1 MKSIYIVSYSP
12 FSGKTA
18 FALGLAQCLKDEGI
32 DIGYFKPVSVGTEI
46 RPGKFLD
53 RDVILMKKILGLRET
68 IDEISPPIAMR
79 IGTYE
84 FGKKILEDQDF
95 FRKRIIEAYEK
106 IKEKHEFIII
116 EGRHQIQSLFTF
128 KLDSITLS
136 KILDS
141 KILLISRG
149 VIDEVSLQK
158 SLIEGMDAKLLG
170 TVFNNIGQPM
180 INKIE
185 GELIPMLKR
194 LNIKFYGFIPEK
206 TELNSP
212 SVEEYHR
219 ALGGQILVGKEHLNK
234 LVESAHIGAMRT
246 ESALKFLKRYRN
258 YALITGGDRSDLI
271 YNTLETDMALLILTG
286 NIYPDVKILIKAEE
300 KKVPVLLVNHETSV
314 TYNISSTVT
323 AGLAPHQTNKLDLIK
338 TSIEDNIKWKQIYED
353 A

>member
-32 DIGYFKPVSVGTEI
+32 DVGYFKPISVGTEI

-53 RDVILMKKILGLRET
+53 RDVILMKKVLGLRET
-68 IDEISPPIAMR
+68 IDEISPPIEMR

-84 FGKKILEDQDF
+84 FGKKVLEEGNF
-95 FRKRIIEAYEK
+95 FLNRIKTAYEK
-106 IKEKHEFIII
+106 IKDKHEFFII

-136 KILDS
+136 KVLDS
-141 KILLISRG
+141 KILLLSRG
-149 VIDEVSLQK
+149 IIDEITLQK
-158 SLIEGMDAKLLG
+158 TLIEGMDAKLLG
-170 TVFNNIGQPM
+170 TVFNNINQLM

-185 GELIPMLKR
+185 GELIPILKR
-194 LNIKFYGFIPEK
+194 LNIKFYGFIPER

-212 SVEEYHR
+212 SVEEYQR

-234 LVESAHIGAMRT
+234 LVDSAHIGAMRT
-246 ESALKFLKRYRN
+246 DSALKFLKRHFN

-271 YNTLETDMALLILTG
+271 YKALETDMSLLILTG
-286 NIYPDVKILIKAEE
+286 NLYPDVKILIKAEE
-300 KKVPVLLVNHETSV
+300 KKVPVLLTNHETSV
-314 TYNISSTVT
+314 TYRICSTVT
-323 AGLAPHQTNKLDLIK
+323 AGLTAHQTDKIALIK
-338 TSIEDNIKWKQIYED
+338 ASIKDNINWKQIHD
-353 A
+353 DS